1 MARSAED
8 IYQDALLLSDEEWEK
23 LLGYLV
29 SPPEGDF
36 ANPGIEQA
44 WLEEAKRR
52 DRAVAEGKEKLIPAE
67 NAMRE
72 LRERYCL

>member
-1 MARSAED
+1 MVKKAED

-29 SPPEGDF
+29 SPPKGDF
-36 ANPGIEQA
+36 ASPELEQA

-52 DRAVAEGKEKLIPAE
+52 DRAVTEGKEKLIPAE
-67 NAMRE
+67 KVMRE